1 MDSNGGVKWASF
13 IFTVKTIACM
23 QFRTTRLLFR
33 LRIKALMTCGTGSLL
48 ILQAFNLYVLV
59 AKKVGGWRG

>member
-23 QFRTTRLLFR
+23 QFRIARLLFH
-33 LRIKALMTCGTGSLL
+33 LRIKALMTCGTGLML
-48 ILQAFNLYVLV
+48 ILQAFNLYVLIV
-59 AKKVGGWRG
+59 KKVGEWCG